1 VSQTTTLVSAAGATG
16 CDLTDPEFMTMV
28 LDAIDLG
35 LDIEEYLVC
44 RAAGVSHAEL
54 LDAQYSG
61 IGLVAYTAARAAGA
75 SVDEISQ
82 IGRLDGAMLYNYA
95 NCRALGLL
103 HGEAVDA
110 LRRHTAKRDY
120 FAGRA
125 AGATHH
131 ETMAADRL
139 GLPTSAYAAA
149 RAEGLTHE
157 ELVGAFLAGIQ
168 RSP

>member
-1 VSQTTTLVSAAGATG
+1 MAEPTAYARTILGHTRRCLRQRGRCTSSLTT
-16 CDLTDPEFMTMV
+16 P
-28 LDAIDLG
+28 
-35 LDIEEYLVC
+35 
-44 RAAGVSHAEL
+44 
-54 LDAQYSG
+54 
-61 IGLVAYTAARAAGA
+61 
-75 SVDEISQ
+75 
-82 IGRLDGAMLYNYA
+82 YA